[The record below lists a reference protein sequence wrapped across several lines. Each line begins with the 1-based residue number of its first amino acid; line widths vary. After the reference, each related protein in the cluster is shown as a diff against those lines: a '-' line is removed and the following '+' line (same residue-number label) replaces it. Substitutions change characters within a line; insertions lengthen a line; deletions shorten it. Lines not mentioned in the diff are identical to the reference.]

1 MRARSALLKESGA
14 RRAMGLVLERT
25 RSSDLSMLPVA
36 VGLALIWVVLQM
48 LSDHFLSAG
57 NLSNLVIQITPYGVL
72 GIGLFLCLVVGEID
86 LSVGYMGGMCGAIFA
101 VLTVNSG
108 VDPLVALF
116 LALLVGAAIGAFYGL
131 IATQFGVPTFVVTLG
146 GMLAWQ
152 GGLIIVLGK
161 EGTINLQPSIVTNI
175 IWTFLPPTLA
185 WAAAALVV
193 LIYAVL
199 AFRQRADRLRARLPA
214 LTAGSV
220 VLRAVVLVVGEAVV
234 VAFFNSARGVPTALV
249 VLLVAATLTEA
260 FAKKSKYGRHIFA
273 VGGDKEAARRA
284 GIHVDQVRVGVMIL
298 CSTFA
303 AFAGVLFAS
312 RLLSASLSSGGG
324 DTLLNAIAAV
334 VIGGTA
340 FTGGRGSAYSA
351 VLGMLVIGSIAN
363 GMDLLSLNSAIRLMI
378 TGGVLVAAVVIDSL
392 NRRSVR
398 Q

>member
-1 MRARSALLKESGA
+1 MRR
-14 RRAMGLVLERT
+14 
-25 RSSDLSMLPVA
+25 
-36 VGLALIWVVLQM
+36 
-48 LSDHFLSAG
+48 
-57 NLSNLVIQITPYGVL
+57 
-72 GIGLFLCLVVGEID
+72 
-86 LSVGYMGGMCGAIFA
+86 
-101 VLTVNSG
+101 
-108 VDPLVALF
+108 
-116 LALLVGAAIGAFYGL
+116 
-131 IATQFGVPTFVVTLG
+131 
-146 GMLAWQ
+146 
-152 GGLIIVLGK
+152 
-161 EGTINLQPSIVTNI
+161 
-175 IWTFLPPTLA
+175 
-185 WAAAALVV
+185 
-193 LIYAVL
+193 
-199 AFRQRADRLRARLPA
+199 
-214 LTAGSV
+214 
-220 VLRAVVLVVGEAVV
+220 
-234 VAFFNSARGVPTALV
+234 
-249 VLLVAATLTEA
+249 
-260 FAKKSKYGRHIFA
+260 KKSKYGRHIFA

-284 GIHVDQVRVGVMIL
+284 GIHVDRVRVGVMIL